1 MDLCLYFI
9 NSPIGTASR
18 TVASTN
24 MNATSSR
31 AHTVVT
37 ITFDQ
42 IIKSESGSE
51 TKKSS
56 VMNLVDL
63 AGSERADS
71 TGATGDRLKEG
82 ANINKSLSAL
92 GNVISV
98 SFVYVLI
105 KYHGTLIVNLT
116 LKQIQ
121 CVKFASTI
129 QMIERSVC
137 GIYAMYL

>member
-1 MDLCLYFI
+1 MYPVIVMYLILRCL
-9 NSPIGTASR
+9 GTANR

-37 ITFDQ
+37 ISFDQ
-42 IIKSESGSE
+42 ITKKETGE

-98 SFVYVLI
+98 SHKLFNLEYCVI
-105 KYHGTLIVNLT
+105 SAHVNYT
-116 LKQIQ
+116 SPANSMA
-121 CVKFASTI
+121 F
-129 QMIERSVC
+129 
-137 GIYAMYL
+137 

>member
-1 MDLCLYFI
+1 
-9 NSPIGTASR
+9 
-18 TVASTN
+18 

-37 ITFDQ
+37 IVFDQ
-42 IIKSESGSE
+42 ITKKEGGE

-98 SFVYVLI
+98 SYFYRAHLCNL
-105 KYHGTLIVNLT
+105 HGGLLCIAFCLSVFFSIVPNH
-116 LKQIQ
+116 
-121 CVKFASTI
+121 
-129 QMIERSVC
+129 
-137 GIYAMYL
+137 